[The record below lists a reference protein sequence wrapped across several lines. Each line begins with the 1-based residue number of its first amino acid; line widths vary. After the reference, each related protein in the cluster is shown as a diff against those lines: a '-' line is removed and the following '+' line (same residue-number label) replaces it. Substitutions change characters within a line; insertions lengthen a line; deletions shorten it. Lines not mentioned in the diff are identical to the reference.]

1 MLSRNDR
8 NYDLLLHVCLFS
20 TKPQT
25 KQKKRD
31 YVQISRRR
39 QGRKKEGRKEGRV
52 AQRDGGRDEVRERE
66 KKRDR
71 GIKRRNE
78 GEMEQR
84 KKLQKSYKFGKI
96 PTSS

>member
-31 YVQISRRR
+31 YVQISRRK
-39 QGRKKEGRKEGRV
+39 QGRKKEGRKEGWHRGTEEEMKYESE
-52 AQRDGGRDEVRERE
+52 RRRET
-66 KKRDR
+66 
-71 GIKRRNE
+71 E
-78 GEMEQR
+78 G
-84 KKLQKSYKFGKI
+84 
-96 PTSS
+96 